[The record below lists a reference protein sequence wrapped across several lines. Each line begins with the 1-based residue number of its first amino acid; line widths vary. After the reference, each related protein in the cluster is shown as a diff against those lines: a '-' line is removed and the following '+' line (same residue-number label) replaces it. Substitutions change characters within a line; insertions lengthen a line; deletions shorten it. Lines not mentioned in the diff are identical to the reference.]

1 MRVEPEILPPVPGP
15 AIGGAGD
22 IICILA
28 IRGGG
33 TRVKPSWRGARA
45 REVVFSPPGGVG
57 EGVVGV
63 VYELEFAGARGAVG
77 GVGGD
82 AVGVRFEGGALVG
95 VADLLLGCGGGDVE
109 DGVCE
114 C

>member
-1 MRVEPEILPPVPGP
+1 MRVEPEILPPAPCP
-15 AIGGAGD
+15 AVGGTGD
-22 IICILA
+22 IICVLVV
-28 IRGGG
+28 RSGGAG
-33 TRVKPSWRGARA
+33 GEAAWGGVRTRD
-45 REVVFSPPGGVG
+45 VVFMPPSGVG

-63 VYELEFAGARGAVG
+63 VYELEFAGAGGAFG

-82 AVGVRFEGGALVG
+82 AVGVRFEGGAFVG